1 MEKHD
6 LRRLQIE
13 DLKLIGPLLGHWIS
27 FYFTNLLIPL
37 HSCNIWL
44 IGGGIDG
51 CIDHFSMQNRVTHHI
66 YISFRPD
73 WHLPSN
79 VWLCLCIRDMYHP
92 ISYVLMNMENI
103 VLFFI
108 FYFPF
113 APYLHDRTWPMQLT
127 RFLCFSVKWMKWL
140 LPTLWSIKINVLFYN
155 LKNQL
160 DDQFVTLI

>member
-79 VWLCLCIRDMYHP
+79 VWLCLSIRDIYHP
-92 ISYVLMNMENI
+92 ISYICTYEHGKHCLF
-103 VLFFI
+103 FFI
-108 FYFPF
+108 FYFPSHRTCMIELDPCNSQDSYVF
-113 APYLHDRTWPMQLT
+113 PWNEWNDSCPPYG
-127 RFLCFSVKWMKWL
+127 
-140 LPTLWSIKINVLFYN
+140 VL
-155 LKNQL
+155 K
-160 DDQFVTLI
+160 